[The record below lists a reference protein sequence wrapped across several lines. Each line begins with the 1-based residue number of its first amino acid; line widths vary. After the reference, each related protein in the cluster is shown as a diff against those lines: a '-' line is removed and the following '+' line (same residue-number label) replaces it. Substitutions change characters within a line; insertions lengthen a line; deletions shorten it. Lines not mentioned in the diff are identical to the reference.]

1 MTQILHIIFYKI
13 LAFLKF
19 EMDFTVRG
27 IVKSVGSTLVYG
39 GFAIGAFIF
48 ALRALDF
55 LLLEQKIGLFL
66 LHRFISII
74 LFIFFLSVNIGN
86 IVVSYSTLFR
96 SPEISFLLT
105 KPVNPVR
112 IFVIKFFDNF
122 FYSSGTLI
130 MVMVSLLVGFTWYF
144 KVNIWQGVLLFFFNF
159 LPFMLTAGLIGV
171 LLLLLLMNLAGR
183 IGFRKTVGILATGYV
198 ALVVAFFKVSSP
210 VATVEGVMKYF
221 PNVDGYFAS
230 LIPTYIKFLPSNWL
244 AEAMFWTAKGDVS
257 EALPYYA
264 LQMLLTGFLLIM
276 VYFAGSAAYLKTWHR
291 SIDFREN
298 RVVKEEKPGFLA
310 FGKASIFKDPFTESI
325 FKRDIHMFIREP
337 AQIIHLAVLLFLIVL
352 FVTSMPSVALLA
364 WKRSVLF
371 TTIFL
376 AVYVF
381 NLFFVITLALRFV
394 FPLISLEGNVIWKV
408 KSAPIS
414 LKVLLKKRLSFP
426 LWVIIGISQNMSL
439 LIVYKFY
446 HDLIIPFALISF
458 AAAWFI
464 IMLNFG
470 MGGLFINLKEKNPVR
485 LSSSQ
490 GASISFLFSVVYLV
504 LLVAL
509 LFIPLSQLFHSVVVK
524 AEGSTLPII
533 QLSGIIFLISIGVGY
548 FFYRMG
554 VRSLERDV

>member
-1 MTQILHIIFYKI
+1 MTQIVHIIFYKI
-13 LAFLKF
+13 LAFMKF
-19 EMDFTVRG
+19 EMDFSPRG
-27 IVKSVGSTLVYG
+27 IVKSVGSTLVYA
-39 GFAIGAFIF
+39 GFAVGAFVF

-55 LLLEQKIGLFL
+55 LLIEQRIGLFL
-66 LHRFISII
+66 LHRFISIV

-130 MVMVSLLVGFTWYF
+130 MVMVALLVGFTWYF
-144 KVNIWQGVLLFFFNF
+144 KVNVWQGVLLFFFNF

-183 IGFRKTVGILATGYV
+183 IGFRKTVGLLAAGYV
-198 ALVVAFFKVSSP
+198 ALVLAFFKVSSP

-244 AEAMFWTAKGDVS
+244 SEAMFWTAKGNVA

-264 LQMLLTGFLLIM
+264 LQMLLTAFLLIV
-276 VYFAGSAAYLKTWHR
+276 VYFAGGAAYLKTWHR

-298 RVVKEEKPGFLA
+298 RVKKEEKPGFFA
-310 FGKASIFKDPFTESI
+310 FGKSSVFRDPLTESI
-325 FKRDIHMFIREP
+325 FKRDLHMFIREP
-337 AQIIHLAVLLFLIVL
+337 AQIIHLAVLLFFIVL

-394 FPLISLEGNVIWKV
+394 FPLISLEGSVIWKV

-414 LKVLLKKRLSFP
+414 LRELLKKRLSIP
-426 LWVIIGISQNMSL
+426 LWVIVGISQIMSF
-439 LIVYKFY
+439 LIVFKFY
-446 HDLIIPFALISF
+446 CDLIIPFALISF

-464 IMLNFG
+464 VMLNFG

-504 LLVAL
+504 VLVAI
-509 LFIPLSQLFHSVVVK
+509 LFFPLTHLFHAVVIRAYTSIMPV
-524 AEGSTLPII
+524 L
-533 QLSGIIFLISIGVGY
+533 QLSGIIFTLSMSVGY